1 MSKIEL
7 YQTAPAV
14 KELPA
19 RQTDIEKRLQT
30 LIEEN
35 METFFGVRFLATE
48 YTTSN
53 GGRIDSLG
61 LDENNLPTI
70 FEYKRSISENVIN
83 QGLFYLDWLL
93 DHKADFR
100 ELARDKLGSAAA
112 KEIDSSSPRL
122 ICIAAEFTRY
132 DSYAVNQIDKNIDLI
147 RYRLFDNDL
156 ILFEQVHSNTSAE
169 KKNSVSGTPIT
180 SRTPKTA
187 PSSSS
192 SKISNNHK
200 TFAERKAVMD
210 PEIHTLLEAAA
221 DYIRSLGDDITE
233 QEKKHYLAFKK
244 IKNFACIR
252 VTNKEVTLYLKLNPD
267 EHLLEAGFTRDV
279 QNIGHQGTG
288 DLEVLISDWPSFE
301 KAKPLIQESYR
312 RG

>member
-7 YQTAPAV
+7 YQTAPTV

-30 LIEEN
+30 LIEQN
-35 METFFGVRFLATE
+35 METFFGVRFLASE
-48 YTTSN
+48 YTTTN

-100 ELARDKLGSAAA
+100 ELVRNKLGA
-112 KEIDSSSPRL
+112 ETVRQIDTSTPRL
-122 ICIAAEFTRY
+122 ICIAAEFTKY
-132 DSYAVNQIDKNIDLI
+132 DIHAVNQIDRSIDLI
-147 RYRLFDNDL
+147 RYRLFDNNL
-156 ILFEQVHSNTSAE
+156 ILFEQAYTKTAKPTDVAETSA
-169 KKNSVSGTPIT
+169 KS
-180 SRTPKTA
+180 KTH
-187 PSSSS
+187 ST
-192 SKISNNHK
+192 KDK
-200 TFAERKAVMD
+200 TFAERKTTIN
-210 PEIHTLLEAAA
+210 PQTRELLDATT

-233 QEKKHYLAFKK
+233 QEKKLYLAFKK
-244 IKNFACIR
+244 IKNFACMQA
-252 VTNKEVTLYLKLNPD
+252 TNKAVTLYLKLNPD
-267 EHLLEAGFTRDV
+267 EYSLEPGFTRDV
-279 QNIGHQGTG
+279 REIGHWGTG
-288 DLEVLISDWPSFE
+288 DLEVTIIDWPSLE
-301 KAKPLIQESYR
+301 KAKPLMQESYL

>member
-7 YQTAPAV
+7 YQTAPTV

-19 RQTDIEKRLQT
+19 RQTDIEKRLQI

-48 YTTSN
+48 HSTSN

-100 ELARDKLGSAAA
+100 ELVRNKLGAEAV
-112 KEIDSSSPRL
+112 KEIDATSPRL
-122 ICIAAEFTRY
+122 ICIAADFTKY
-132 DSYAVNQIDKNIDLI
+132 DVHAVNQIDRSIDLI
-147 RYRLFDNDL
+147 RYQLYDKDL
-156 ILFEQVHSNTSAE
+156 ILFEQAYTKIAR
-169 KKNSVSGTPIT
+169 I
-180 SRTPKTA
+180 PKTPDSA
-187 PSSSS
+187 GKTVPLETNSPEPR
-192 SKISNNHK
+192 HK
-200 TFAERKAVMD
+200 TLAQRKTCAN
-210 PEIHTLLEAAA
+210 PETCEIFEAAA

-233 QEKKHYLAFKK
+233 QEKKYYLAFKK
-244 IKNFACIR
+244 IKNFACIQL
-252 VTNKEVTLYLKLNPD
+252 TNKAVLLYLRLNPD
-267 EHLLEAGFTRDV
+267 EYTLQPDFTRDV
-279 QNIGHQGTG
+279 RNIGHRGTG
-288 DLEVLISDWPSFE
+288 DLEILITNWKSLE
-301 KAKPLIQESYR
+301 KAKPLIQESYL